1 MTHPHNEPGL
11 SELIKKILIFLV
23 LVVHP
28 GFAAV
33 MEVSGW
39 DEVRDRGVASLV
51 SAEISR
57 SDLRYGSQPGIGFV
71 YRGQCYIEIRYTQ
84 TKPSKSKSFRQ
95 VTHKDDTTCWG
106 VPKVPTSYDVIL
118 TIFNHPKSGI
128 PITSESGGV
137 DNFTPD
143 RCYVIQGFAT
153 KDASNDNSYA
163 QFASTQ
169 PGVCRMAPSAS
180 RCEINIPS
188 HIQHRPAF
196 VGVVHSTEAINAE
209 ISCNRPTNVRVSVP
223 NNVVLSQGYSEITS
237 AISLGDAG
245 SSDIIVSPNPTT
257 SFKISSTIAAN
268 TPTPGTYT
276 GSFVLVAEWD

>member
-1 MTHPHNEPGL
+1 M
-11 SELIKKILIFLV
+11 IKKILLCLV

-28 GFAAV
+28 GFANEV
-33 MEVSGW
+33 EVSGW
-39 DEVRDRGVASLV
+39 DEVRDRGVTSLLSASV
-51 SAEISR
+51 NR
-57 SDLRYGSQPGIGFV
+57 SDIHYAWIGEGLRYQ
-71 YRGQCYIEIRYTQ
+71 GQCLLMIWYIQ
-84 TKPSKSKSFRQ
+84 TKPYKIRQ
-95 VTHKDDTTCWG
+95 YHHVTDPGDQTCWG
-106 VPKVPTSYDVIL
+106 VPKYPSTFDVIL
-118 TIFNHPKSGI
+118 TIFNTPKNGI
-128 PITSESGGV
+128 PLRPGQSGSV

-143 RCYVIQGFAT
+143 RCYVVQG
-153 KDASNDNSYA
+153 YA
-163 QFASTQ
+163 VRNIGTDTPYAWTTNTTH
-169 PGVCRMAPSAS
+169 GVCRMAPSAS

-196 VGVVHSTEAINAE
+196 VGVVNSTAAINAE

-237 AISLGDAG
+237 AVSLGDAG
-245 SSDIIVSPNPTT
+245 SSEIIVSPNPTT

>member
-1 MTHPHNEPGL
+1 M
-11 SELIKKILIFLV
+11 IKKLILCLV

-28 GFAAV
+28 GFANEV
-33 MEVSGW
+33 EVSGW
-39 DEVRDRGVASLV
+39 DEVRDKGVTSLV
-51 SAEISR
+51 SSSVNR
-57 SDLRYGSQPGIGFV
+57 SDIHFAWTGEGIRYK
-71 YRGQCYIEIRYTQ
+71 GQCFVLIWYIQ
-84 TKPSKSKSFRQ
+84 TKPYKIREYRD
-95 VTHKDDTTCWG
+95 VTDRGGKTCWG
-106 VPKVPTSYDVIL
+106 VPNEPSTFDVIL
-118 TIFNHPKSGI
+118 TIFNTPKYGVPLKPGQSG
-128 PITSESGGV
+128 SV

-143 RCYVIQGFAT
+143 RCYVVQGYAVRDIGTDTPFAWT
-153 KDASNDNSYA
+153 TNT
-163 QFASTQ
+163 QF
-169 PGVCRMAPSAS
+169 GVCRMAPSAS

-188 HIQHRPAF
+188 QIQHRPAF
-196 VGVVHSTEAINAE
+196 VGVVNSTEAINGE

-245 SSDIIVSPNPTT
+245 SSEIIVSPNPTT